1 MSKRAANVK
10 ATVFI
15 PTYNGE
21 EYLPDILKMLFNQKV
36 SFDFEVLIIDSGSTD
51 STLNIITKHQKN
63 HKNLRLHEIPNT
75 EFGHGKTRNL
85 GAQMANGEFI
95 VYLSHDAIPAHDRWL
110 AEMLAPFAISDR
122 VKAVLGKQDPRRFCF
137 PLMKYDI
144 QNVFRAIGTDQ
155 GMTLYMKPDNELA
168 EAELDFLGFYSDVN
182 SATRRDFLLKEI
194 SYQDV
199 PYSEDQLFGKDVI
212 QAGYIKAYA
221 PKGNVVH
228 SNDVTLGEYRM
239 RMFDETIGLRKT
251 GHAIVALTPLRLWK
265 HMASGAIKDSI
276 RILRDG
282 QYSRK
287 RKLYWLILNP
297 LYHVQRWRGYNLAA
311 RFDYTSRTD
320 AGEHSLEASR
330 KS

>member
-1 MSKRAANVK
+1 MPKQGASVK

-21 EYLPDILKMLFNQKV
+21 EYLPDILKMLFRQKV

-51 STLNIITKHQKN
+51 DTMNIIARYQKS
-63 HKNLRLHEIPNT
+63 HKNLKLHEIPNT

-85 GAQMANGEFI
+85 AAQMANGEFI

-110 AEMLAPFAISDR
+110 TEMLAPFAISDK

-144 QNVFRAIGTDQ
+144 QNVFRAIGSDHGT
-155 GMTLYMKPDNELA
+155 TLYMKPDNKLTDG
-168 EAELDFLGFYSDVN
+168 ELDFLGFYSDVN

-194 SYQDV
+194 PYQDV

-212 QAGYIKAYA
+212 RAGYIKAYA

-251 GHAIVALTPLRLWK
+251 GHTIVALTPLRLWR
-265 HMASGAIKDSI
+265 HMASGAVKDSI

-287 RKLYWLILNP
+287 RKLYWLVLNP

-311 RFDYTSRTD
+311 RFNLSDES
-320 AGEHSLEASR
+320 ANEHSLEASR